1 MNTFVEKG
9 LSQGFLHC
17 KEDYGSS
24 TTYYAEIEGSG
35 DNILREFEEAQR
47 ILARFGEDEALAVH
61 DCAIGGYVLKR
72 WRILWMINKW
82 FRLES

>member
-1 MNTFVEKG
+1 MNTSVEKG
-9 LSQGFLHC
+9 LSQGSLHFRR
-17 KEDYGSS
+17 DYGSS

-47 ILARFGEDEALAVH
+47 IPRFGEGEALAVH
-61 DCAIGGYVLKR
+61 DFAIGGYVLKR